1 VVEDNQDKTGRNN
14 MGIFKKLS
22 KQIKAKNPSAKGEE
36 TKNRKGLI
44 GKILGRMK
52 PPGQPI
58 PRREPKPRTQLIDP
72 RLPRGKVGK
81 GPLEPRDSTTRV
93 PAERSGLAGILKK
106 RMAAQAMNPPK
117 LKKGPN
123 DGRGGGGQPPFTPK
137 LPGAKDGGMMK
148 TKGYKAGGLAIKG
161 LGKAFKN
168 SKR

>member
-1 VVEDNQDKTGRNN
+1 

-93 PAERSGLAGILKK
+93 PAERSGLAGMLKK
-106 RMAAQAMNPPK
+106 RMQFGEQIRKNSQRMPPIGLYSCSIK
-117 LKKGPN
+117 ANTSSLKKGP
-123 DGRGGGGQPPFTPK
+123 GMKKGGLVGGGRQARQDRQK
-137 LPGAKDGGMMK
+137 
-148 TKGYKAGGLAIKG
+148 
-161 LGKAFKN
+161 
-168 SKR
+168 

>member
-1 VVEDNQDKTGRNN
+1 

-22 KQIKAKNPSAKGEE
+22 KQINAKNPSAKGEE

-93 PAERSGLAGILKK
+93 PAERSGLAGMLKK
-106 RMAAQAMNPPK
+106 RMQFGEQIRKNSQRMPPK
-117 LKKGPN
+117 GSIPAASRPTPPPLKKGP
-123 DGRGGGGQPPFTPK
+123 GMKKGGLVGGGRQARQDRQK
-137 LPGAKDGGMMK
+137 
-148 TKGYKAGGLAIKG
+148 
-161 LGKAFKN
+161 
-168 SKR
+168 